1 MRTQTEA
8 LRGMLT
14 TLKSRAG
21 TSLGDLVHA
30 LPDAYLHMDYKPEYL
45 VLDTLTTLVRW
56 GLAEAYLH
64 DRLLTADD
72 LTQFDRWQSPKDLSF
87 YIAKTAVEIEAAL
100 GVALDAAPN
109 TMFGESHLR
118 HTVTSLDIFVLMP
131 FSSDLR
137 HVYEEHIRTFC
148 DRLGLTVARAD
159 DFFTVGS
166 IMSDIWHAINHASLI
181 VADCTGRNPNVF
193 YEIGLA
199 HARGKAT
206 ILIAQNIDDIPFDL
220 RHLRV
225 ITYDVTPSGLSIL
238 EGALEEVIWGM
249 RWATR
254 LGKMPAVDRPIE
266 TVALGQDGWLEC
278 PYCEK
283 RFSPES
289 PSSWGGGRHLS
300 CGQRITIAAA

>member
-1 MRTQTEA
+1 MRSQTEA
-8 LRGMLT
+8 LREILA

-30 LPDAYLHMDYKPEYL
+30 LPEAYLHMDYKPEYL
-45 VLDTLTTLVRW
+45 VLNTLTTLVRW

-64 DRLLTADD
+64 NRPLTADD
-72 LTQFDRWQSPKDLSF
+72 LSQFDRWQSLKGLSF

-100 GVALDAAPN
+100 GVALDAGPN

-118 HTVTSLDIFVLMP
+118 YTLTSLDILVLMP
-131 FSSDLR
+131 FSNDLQ
-137 HVYEEHIRTFC
+137 HIYEEHIRAFC

-181 VADCTGRNPNVF
+181 IADCTGRNPNVF

-199 HARGKAT
+199 HARGKSA
-206 ILIAQNIDDIPFDL
+206 ILITQNIDDIPFDL

-225 ITYDVTPSGLSIL
+225 ITYDVTPSGLSHL
-238 EGALEEVIWGM
+238 EEALEKVIWGM
-249 RWATR
+249 RWATQ
-254 LGKMPAVDRPIE
+254 LGKMPAVNRPIE
-266 TVALGQDGWLEC
+266 TISLGQDGWLEC
-278 PYCEK
+278 PYCKK
-283 RFSPES
+283 RFSPKS
-289 PSSWGGGRHLS
+289 HSSWGEGRHRS
-300 CGQRITIAAA
+300 CGQRIAIAAE